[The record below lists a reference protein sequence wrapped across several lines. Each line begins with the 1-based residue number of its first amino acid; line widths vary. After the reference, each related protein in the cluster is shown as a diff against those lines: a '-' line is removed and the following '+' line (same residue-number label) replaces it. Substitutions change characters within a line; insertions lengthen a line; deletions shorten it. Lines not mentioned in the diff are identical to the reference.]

1 MSILNKI
8 NHIRLLLAM
17 SFLVI
22 LAFPLSA
29 QELAPASSQ
38 EETDSVFTFR
48 FFSGKDMFWVPVR
61 NNGREL
67 ERLLDSVERYKNLI
81 TDHEIIVRVDGS
93 FIAYGRKADNRLMA
107 KIRSNRV
114 KSELITRKGLTE
126 DCFIT
131 RNRAGKSNYVTVR
144 FVPVAMDS
152 VTLPESAVSI
162 VNEEKG
168 VEETMPN
175 DNIFDDNIVDGLPS
189 ISESEAESGSPTEVI
204 SQQPVG
210 EILDNST
217 FVRPDSRFAL
227 KTNMLDY
234 LVLMPNLE
242 LEWAFADRWS
252 VALEGQGAWYA
263 KNSPHKVYRLATL
276 MPELRYWV
284 IDRSLWHGMYVGIFG
299 GAGLYDLSNGNKGH
313 EGEGFMA
320 GLSLG
325 YMWPIGKHFSLD
337 AGIGV
342 GYLNIRDKVYM
353 PRDGHYLY
361 QYTKDINY
369 FGPLR
374 LKLSLVWR
382 IPK

>member
-1 MSILNKI
+1 MNILNKM
-8 NHIRLLLAM
+8 NNIRLLLTM
-17 SFLVI
+17 SLLAI

-29 QELAPASSQ
+29 QKLASESIQ
-38 EETDSVFTFR
+38 EESDSVFTFR

-67 ERLLDSVERYKNLI
+67 ERLLDSVDRYKNLI
-81 TDHEIIVRVDGS
+81 TRHEIIVRVDGS

-114 KSELITRKGLTE
+114 KSELITRKDLTE
-126 DCFIT
+126 ECFIT

-144 FVPVAMDS
+144 FVPVAIDS
-152 VTLPESAVSI
+152 VRQSESTVPE
-162 VNEEKG
+162 VNKEKD
-168 VEETMPN
+168 VEETSLN
-175 DNIFDDNIVDGLPS
+175 NNVIDELPAT
-189 ISESEAESGSPTEVI
+189 SESEAVSDSLTED
-204 SQQPVG
+204 SSRQQVG
-210 EILDNST
+210 VLIDNTSYI
-217 FVRPDSRFAL
+217 RSDSRFAL

-234 LVLMPNLE
+234 AILMPNLE
-242 LEWAFADRWS
+242 FEWAFVDRWS
-252 VALEGQGAWYA
+252 LALEVQGAWYA
-263 KNSPHKVYRLATL
+263 KNSPHKAYRLATL
-276 MPELRYWV
+276 IPEVRFWA

-299 GAGLYDLSNGNKGH
+299 GAGLYDLSNGSKGH
-313 EGEGFMA
+313 EGEGFMT